1 VIDVFTKKQT
11 FVVRIDNLMHVSTQ
25 MTERHTD
32 RLYLLIPLDQ
42 VKRGTLNLA
51 LNPHRI
57 DKHCRQDPISEF
69 GFLYTNVE
77 LADGVEFQFKFQILL
92 F

>member
-1 VIDVFTKKQT
+1 
-11 FVVRIDNLMHVSTQ
+11 
-25 MTERHTD
+25 
-32 RLYLLIPLDQ
+32 LIPLDQ

-51 LNPHRI
+51 LDPHRI
-57 DKHCRQDPISEF
+57 DKHRRQDSITEF

-77 LADGVEFQFKFQILL
+77 LADGVEFQFNFKILL